1 MNTPDTPLITAPA
14 QTAPLIAAVGIS
26 RRDPLS
32 DRLLL
37 QPVDFALAAGDRVAV
52 SGRSGSGK
60 SVLLRSLALLDPVAG
75 GSIRWHGTVVAREA
89 IPLYRRHVCYL
100 GQRAALF
107 EGSVEDNL
115 RYPFSLKVAG
125 QQRFDPDNVLAL
137 LDQAGRD
144 KAFLRKRIS
153 ELSGGE
159 AQITAVIRVLQLDP
173 QVLLLDEPTA
183 SLDPE
188 SALRVEHL
196 VDSWCT
202 APAPVPRGYLWISHD
217 PQQALRMGTRQLH
230 MADGSLSEAS

>member
-1 MNTPDTPLITAPA
+1 MAPLITAPLLSA
-14 QTAPLIAAVGIS
+14 ERIS

-37 QPVDFALAAGDRVAV
+37 QPMDFALAAGDRVAI

-60 SVLLRSLALLDPVAG
+60 SVLLRSLALLDPLDG
-75 GSIRWHGTVVAREA
+75 GCIRWRDALVERDA

-107 EGSVEDNL
+107 EGTVEDNL
-115 RYPFSLKVAG
+115 RYPFSLKVTG
-125 QQRFDPDNVLAL
+125 EQRYDPTKVLQL

-144 KAFLRKRIS
+144 ASFLSKRS
-153 ELSGGE
+153 RELSGGE
-159 AQITAVIRVLQLDP
+159 AQITAVLRVLQLDP

-188 SALRVEHL
+188 SALRVEQL
-196 VDSWCT
+196 VAGWHGAAGAT
-202 APAPVPRGYLWISHD
+202 PRGYLWISHD
-217 PQQALRMGTRQLH
+217 PQQALRIGTRQLH
-230 MADGSLSEAS
+230 MADGSLSEAW

>member
-1 MNTPDTPLITAPA
+1 MKTPDSPLLPAPLITAER
-14 QTAPLIAAVGIS
+14 IS

-32 DRLLL
+32 GRLLL
-37 QPVDFALAAGDRVAV
+37 QPMDFALAPGDRVAV

-60 SVLLRSLALLDPVAG
+60 SVLLRSLALLDALDGGCILWRDSPV
-75 GSIRWHGTVVAREA
+75 SREA

-107 EGSVEDNL
+107 EGTVEDNL

-125 QQRFDPDNVLAL
+125 QQRYDPDKVLQL

-144 KAFLRKRIS
+144 ARFLSKRSS

-159 AQITAVIRVLQLDP
+159 AQITAVLRVLQLAP

-188 SALRVEHL
+188 SALRVEQL
-196 VDSWCT
+196 VHGWHS
-202 APAPVPRGYLWISHD
+202 APVDTPRGYLWISHD
-217 PQQALRMGTRQLH
+217 PQQALRIGTRQLH
-230 MADGSLSEAS
+230 MADGSLKEAS